1 VRAQRDLVR
10 LRVRG
15 GAIEVALHAREVHEE
30 RRRFQLGEFGHGQAR
45 RLSGCDKHLKRIN
58 ENWNV
63 LDWTSVTAEPRIKGF
78 LGADFPRLPT
88 SLVRMLEGDLTAVIS
103 FIGVSTQLGGELLLV
118 LLFML
123 LRRYVLRRGYF
134 AAWTAA
140 WACGSVAILAV
151 CIRYGIMPK
160 LVSQPVDESSLP
172 VRALYL
178 AYQSG
183 KLCSFALFVSGTAMY
198 VTGARVL
205 STRGIVVLVALVY
218 AAASLIGAGSS
229 QALSQLVVWQAP
241 VAVVSLGACSALLFT
256 LPRSR
261 RTLGSVS
268 AGIGFAVLAA
278 LWLVYGVA
286 FGMVSVG
293 VAEPSWVRA
302 VVNGNTYFDLLLNI
316 ALGFAMVVLLMED
329 AKREVDDAQAELR
342 VAHDQLRRAALYDAL
357 TDSLNRRAFEQ
368 GVGLEMAR
376 GTFGT
381 VVIADLDNLKTVN
394 DAYGHAAGDR
404 LLRQCAELLRS
415 TLRPYDKL
423 YRWGGDEFLLVIPS
437 ARGVDVEQR
446 LTEVLGR
453 AEVLEVGGGEVKL
466 EVSLGAADY
475 TSAESLEQAI
485 DLADHAM
492 YRQKHIRKSPER
504 GLRAVRISKPVP
516 ADY

>member
-1 VRAQRDLVR
+1 
-10 LRVRG
+10 
-15 GAIEVALHAREVHEE
+15 
-30 RRRFQLGEFGHGQAR
+30 
-45 RLSGCDKHLKRIN
+45 
-58 ENWNV
+58 
-63 LDWTSVTAEPRIKGF
+63 
-78 LGADFPRLPT
+78 
-88 SLVRMLEGDLTAVIS
+88 MLQGDLTAVIS

-140 WACGSVAILAV
+140 WACGAVAILAV
-151 CIRYGIMPK
+151 CARYGIMPK

-178 AYQSG
+178 AYQAG

-205 STRGIVVLVALVY
+205 STKSWVVVAALVY
-218 AAASLIGAGSS
+218 AGISLIGAGSS

-241 VAVVSLGACSALLFT
+241 VAVVSLGACAALLFT

-268 AGIGFAVLAA
+268 AGTGFAVLAL

-286 FGMVSVG
+286 FGL
-293 VAEPSWVRA
+293 VATSTPATEASWVRA

-342 VAHDQLRRAALYDAL
+342 VAHDQLRRAALYDPL

-394 DAYGHAAGDR
+394 DAFGHAAGDR

-437 ARGVDVEQR
+437 ARGADVEQR
-446 LTEVLGR
+446 LSEVLGR

-466 EVSLGAADY
+466 EVSLGTADY

-485 DLADHAM
+485 DQADHAM

-504 GLRAVRISKPVP
+504 GLKAVRISKPVP
-516 ADY
+516 ADYESAR

>member
-1 VRAQRDLVR
+1 
-10 LRVRG
+10 
-15 GAIEVALHAREVHEE
+15 
-30 RRRFQLGEFGHGQAR
+30 
-45 RLSGCDKHLKRIN
+45 
-58 ENWNV
+58 
-63 LDWTSVTAEPRIKGF
+63 
-78 LGADFPRLPT
+78 
-88 SLVRMLEGDLTAVIS
+88 MLEGDLTAVIS

-140 WACGSVAILAV
+140 WACGAAAILAV
-151 CIRYGIMPK
+151 CVRYGMMPS
-160 LVSQPVDESSLP
+160 LVTHPIDEASLP

-178 AYQSG
+178 VYQAG

-205 STRGIVVLVALVY
+205 STKTPVVAVAILY

-241 VAVVSLGACSALLFT
+241 VAVVSLGACAALLFT

-261 RTLGSVS
+261 RTLGSVG
-268 AGIGFAVLAA
+268 AGAAFAA
-278 LWLVYGVA
+278 LALLWLMYGVA
-286 FGMVSVG
+286 FALVG
-293 VAEPSWVRA
+293 TNVVPPPWVGA

-342 VAHDQLRRAALYDAL
+342 VAHDQLRRAALYDPL

-394 DAYGHAAGDR
+394 DAFGHAAGDR

-437 ARGVDVEQR
+437 ARGSDVEQR
-446 LTEVLGR
+446 LSEVLGR
-453 AEVLEVGGGEVKL
+453 AERLEVGGGEVRL

-475 TSAESLEQAI
+475 TSAESIAEAI
-485 DLADHAM
+485 DLADQAM
-492 YRQKHIRKSPER
+492 YRQKHIRKSPAH